1 MYIRGYFED
10 NWFKLVIGGV
20 SLYEKIIRDNKK
32 LLLFLLGMSIIQ
44 FGVALFLRMNIG
56 SDPFTVFT
64 QGLANTLNNLGMNV
78 TTGTANR
85 IILVVLFSI
94 ILLLNKNHIKIGT
107 IICVIGVGPIID
119 LGVRVV
125 SVLPVES
132 YSYLLKMFLIALV
145 CFIIAIGFSILSATK
160 VGVAPNDIIPFII
173 KERINCEY
181 RWIRICMDAF
191 LLIGGFMLG
200 GTVGVGTIIAMA
212 TTGPFIQLCLPY
224 GQKFTDFILI
234 NKDESQE
241 ELSMNTF

>member
-1 MYIRGYFED
+1 MK
-10 NWFKLVIGGV
+10 KLSETI
-20 SLYEKIIRDNKK
+20 KK

-234 NKDESQE
+234 NKDESKE

>member
-1 MYIRGYFED
+1 MK
-10 NWFKLVIGGV
+10 KLSETI
-20 SLYEKIIRDNKK
+20 KK

-44 FGVALFLRMNIG
+44 FGVDLFLRMNIG

-132 YSYLLKMFLIALV
+132 YSYLLKMFLIALG

>member
-1 MYIRGYFED
+1 MNKTMNFIKR
-10 NWFKLVIGGV
+10 VI
-20 SLYEKIIRDNKK
+20 
-32 LLLFLLGMSIIQ
+32 LFFIGMSVIQ
-44 FGVALFLRMNIG
+44 FGVAMFLETNIG

-119 LGVRVV
+119 LGIRVV

-132 YSYLLKMFLIALV
+132 YSYLLKMFLIALG

>member
-1 MYIRGYFED
+1 MK
-10 NWFKLVIGGV
+10 KLSETI
-20 SLYEKIIRDNKK
+20 KK

-56 SDPFTVFT
+56 SDPFTVCP

-119 LGVRVV
+119 LGIRVV

-132 YSYLLKMFLIALV
+132 YSYLLKMFLIALG

>member
-1 MYIRGYFED
+1 MK
-10 NWFKLVIGGV
+10 KLSETI
-20 SLYEKIIRDNKK
+20 KK
-32 LLLFLLGMSIIQ
+32 LLLFLMGISIIQ

-132 YSYLLKMFLIALV
+132 YSYLLKMFLIALG

-224 GQKFTDFILI
+224 GQNFTDFILI

>member
-1 MYIRGYFED
+1 M
-10 NWFKLVIGGV
+10 
-20 SLYEKIIRDNKK
+20 KK
-32 LLLFLLGMSIIQ
+32 LSETTKRIIIFLIGMSIIQ

-119 LGVRVV
+119 LGIRVV

-132 YSYLLKMFLIALV
+132 YSYLLKMFLIALG

>member
-1 MYIRGYFED
+1 MK
-10 NWFKLVIGGV
+10 KLSETI
-20 SLYEKIIRDNKK
+20 KK

-119 LGVRVV
+119 LGIRVV

-132 YSYLLKMFLIALV
+132 YSYLLKMFLIALG

-173 KERINCEY
+173 KERITCEY

>member
-1 MYIRGYFED
+1 MK
-10 NWFKLVIGGV
+10 KLSETI
-20 SLYEKIIRDNKK
+20 KK

-119 LGVRVV
+119 LGIRVV

-132 YSYLLKMFLIALV
+132 YSYLLKMFLIALG
-145 CFIIAIGFSILSATK
+145 CFIIAIGFSMLSATK

>member
-1 MYIRGYFED
+1 MK
-10 NWFKLVIGGV
+10 KLSETI
-20 SLYEKIIRDNKK
+20 KK

-119 LGVRVV
+119 LGIRVV

-132 YSYLLKMFLIALV
+132 YSYLLKMFLIALG

-224 GQKFTDFILI
+224 GQNFTDFILI

>member
-1 MYIRGYFED
+1 MK
-10 NWFKLVIGGV
+10 KLSETI
-20 SLYEKIIRDNKK
+20 KK

-119 LGVRVV
+119 LGIRVV

-132 YSYLLKMFLIALV
+132 YSYLLKMFLIALG

-173 KERINCEY
+173 KERSNCEY

>member
-1 MYIRGYFED
+1 
-10 NWFKLVIGGV
+10 
-20 SLYEKIIRDNKK
+20 
-32 LLLFLLGMSIIQ
+32 MSIIQ

-132 YSYLLKMFLIALV
+132 YSYLLKMFLIALG

-224 GQKFTDFILI
+224 GQKSTDFILI

>member
-1 MYIRGYFED
+1 MR
-10 NWFKLVIGGV
+10 KLSETI
-20 SLYEKIIRDNKK
+20 KK

-132 YSYLLKMFLIALV
+132 YSYLLKMFFIALG

-241 ELSMNTF
+241 ELSVNTF

>member
-1 MYIRGYFED
+1 MK
-10 NWFKLVIGGV
+10 KLSETI
-20 SLYEKIIRDNKK
+20 KK

-64 QGLANTLNNLGMNV
+64 QGLANTLNKLGMNV

>member
-1 MYIRGYFED
+1 MK
-10 NWFKLVIGGV
+10 KLSETI
-20 SLYEKIIRDNKK
+20 EK

-132 YSYLLKMFLIALV
+132 YSYLLKMFLIALG

>member
-1 MYIRGYFED
+1 MK
-10 NWFKLVIGGV
+10 KLSETI
-20 SLYEKIIRDNKK
+20 KK

-119 LGVRVV
+119 LGIRVV

-132 YSYLLKMFLIALV
+132 YSYLLKMFLIALG

-212 TTGPFIQLCLPY
+212 GL
-224 GQKFTDFILI
+224 
-234 NKDESQE
+234 
-241 ELSMNTF
+241 

>member
-1 MYIRGYFED
+1 MK
-10 NWFKLVIGGV
+10 KLSETI
-20 SLYEKIIRDNKK
+20 KK

-56 SDPFTVFT
+56 ADPFTVFT

-132 YSYLLKMFLIALV
+132 YSYLLKMFLIALG

>member
-1 MYIRGYFED
+1 MK
-10 NWFKLVIGGV
+10 KLSETI
-20 SLYEKIIRDNKK
+20 KK

-119 LGVRVV
+119 LGIRVV

-132 YSYLLKMFLIALV
+132 YSYLLKMFLIALG

-224 GQKFTDFILI
+224 GQKFTDLILI

>member
-1 MYIRGYFED
+1 MK
-10 NWFKLVIGGV
+10 KLSETI
-20 SLYEKIIRDNKK
+20 KK

-64 QGLANTLNNLGMNV
+64 QGLANTLNNLVMNV

-119 LGVRVV
+119 LGIRVV

-132 YSYLLKMFLIALV
+132 YSYLLKMFLIALG

-160 VGVAPNDIIPFII
+160 VGVSPNDIIPFII

>member
-1 MYIRGYFED
+1 MK
-10 NWFKLVIGGV
+10 KLSETI
-20 SLYEKIIRDNKK
+20 KK

-132 YSYLLKMFLIALV
+132 YSYLLKMFLIALG

-241 ELSMNTF
+241 

>member
-1 MYIRGYFED
+1 M
-10 NWFKLVIGGV
+10 
-20 SLYEKIIRDNKK
+20 KK
-32 LLLFLLGMSIIQ
+32 LSETTKRIIIFLIGMSIIQ

-119 LGVRVV
+119 LGIRVV

-132 YSYLLKMFLIALV
+132 YSYLLKMFLIALG

-224 GQKFTDFILI
+224 GQNFTDFILI

>member
-1 MYIRGYFED
+1 MK
-10 NWFKLVIGGV
+10 KL
-20 SLYEKIIRDNKK
+20 SETTKK
-32 LLLFLLGMSIIQ
+32 LLLFLMGMSIIQ

-119 LGVRVV
+119 LGIRVV

-132 YSYLLKMFLIALV
+132 YSYLLKMFLIALG

>member
-1 MYIRGYFED
+1 MKKLFET
-10 NWFKLVIGGV
+10 I
-20 SLYEKIIRDNKK
+20 KK

-132 YSYLLKMFLIALV
+132 YSYLLKMFLIALG

-241 ELSMNTF
+241 ELSVNTF

>member
-1 MYIRGYFED
+1 MK
-10 NWFKLVIGGV
+10 KLSETI
-20 SLYEKIIRDNKK
+20 KK

-64 QGLANTLNNLGMNV
+64 QGLANKLNNLGMNV

-132 YSYLLKMFLIALV
+132 YSYLLKMFLIALG

-241 ELSMNTF
+241 ELSVNTF

>member
-1 MYIRGYFED
+1 MK
-10 NWFKLVIGGV
+10 KLSETI
-20 SLYEKIIRDNKK
+20 KK

-119 LGVRVV
+119 LGIRVV

-132 YSYLLKMFLIALV
+132 YSYLLKMFLIALG

-224 GQKFTDFILI
+224 GEKFTNFILMGKLDL
-234 NKDESQE
+234 NEV
-241 ELSMNTF
+241 